1 MESSPRSVWSGT
13 GVALVTPFAHDGSLD
28 LAALRRVVE
37 HVISGGVDYL
47 VPMGTTGETA
57 TLSDVESAQ
66 VIETVIEANAGRKP
80 ILLGCGGNDTARV
93 TARLRHYEQYPVQ
106 GYLSV
111 SPYYNRPTQEGIY
124 RHYCAL
130 AEATSRPIVLYN
142 VPPRTGSNVL
152 PETVLR
158 IAHSC
163 PSIVAVKE
171 ASGSIDQGAAI
182 VRAAPAGFAVLSG
195 DDALAV
201 PGIAV
206 GYQGLISVAANVV
219 PARVSNMIRDALA
232 GDFAAARA
240 EHLSLIPLIQALFA
254 EGNPAGAKA
263 ALKQLGITEGTV
275 RLPLVEASESLRETL
290 ISLL

>member
-13 GVALVTPFAHDGSLD
+13 GVALVTPFALDGSLD

-37 HVISGGVDYL
+37 HVIAGGVDYL

-57 TLSDVESAQ
+57 TLSDAESAQ
-66 VIETVIEANAGRKP
+66 VIETVIETNAGRKP

-93 TARLRHYEQYPVQ
+93 AARLRHYEQYPVQ

-111 SPYYNRPTQEGIY
+111 SPYYNRPTQEGIF

-130 AEATSRPIVLYN
+130 GEATSRPIVLYN

-171 ASGSIDQGAAI
+171 ASGSIEQGATI

-219 PARVSNMIRDALA
+219 PARVSAMIRTALA
-232 GDFAAARA
+232 GDFAAARV

-254 EGNPAGAKA
+254 QGNPAGAKA
-263 ALKQLGITEGTV
+263 ALKQLGITEPTV
-275 RLPLVEASESLRETL
+275 RLPLVEASESLRQTL

>member
-1 MESSPRSVWSGT
+1 
-13 GVALVTPFAHDGSLD
+13 
-28 LAALRRVVE
+28 
-37 HVISGGVDYL
+37 
-47 VPMGTTGETA
+47 
-57 TLSDVESAQ
+57 
-66 VIETVIEANAGRKP
+66 VIETVIETNAGRKP

-93 TARLRHYEQYPVQ
+93 AARLRHYEQYRVQ

-171 ASGSIDQGAAI
+171 ASGSIEQGAAI
-182 VRAAPAGFAVLSG
+182 VRQAPDGFAVLSG

-219 PARVSNMIRDALA
+219 PARVSAMIRTALA
-232 GDFAAARA
+232 GDFALARA

-263 ALKQLGITEGTV
+263 ALKQLGLTEPTV
-275 RLPLVEASESLRETL
+275 RLPLVEASESLRQTL

>member
-1 MESSPRSVWSGT
+1 
-13 GVALVTPFAHDGSLD
+13 
-28 LAALRRVVE
+28 
-37 HVISGGVDYL
+37 
-47 VPMGTTGETA
+47 MGTTGETA

-66 VIETVIEANAGRKP
+66 VIETVIETNAGRKP
-80 ILLGCGGNDTARV
+80 ILLGCGGNDTAKV

-142 VPPRTGSNVL
+142 VPLRTGSNVL

-158 IAHSC
+158 IANAC

-171 ASGSIDQGAAI
+171 ASGSIEQGAAI
-182 VRAAPAGFAVLSG
+182 VQQAPAGFAVLSG

-219 PARVSNMIRDALA
+219 PARVSTMIRSALQ
-232 GDFAAARA
+232 GDFAAARV

-275 RLPLVEASESLRETL
+275 RLPLLEASDSLRQTL